1 MECNQ
6 SILETKCLELRRQI
20 IETAHKTSAGAHYGG
35 SLSMVEILV
44 ALYEKANVSADEH
57 RDRVILS
64 KGHGALALYCILQQ
78 KGLLTEQELDAFEQN
93 GAPLFAHAKRDVTKG
108 IEFSGGS
115 LSLGASFAIGVAVA
129 CRERALDNRIY
140 VILGDGECNEGLVW
154 ESVMAAANYGLSNVT
169 FIVDRNRIQS
179 DGAVDEVMKTES
191 LSAKF
196 EAFGCKTMEV
206 DGHDVVALMDALEQ
220 SAIRSQYLEGKP
232 IAIIANTIKGKGV
245 SFMENNVQWH
255 HATISEKQYQ
265 QAMEELNRG

>member
-1 MECNQ
+1 
-6 SILETKCLELRRQI
+6 
-20 IETAHKTSAGAHYGG
+20 
-35 SLSMVEILV
+35 MVEILV
-44 ALYEKANVSADEH
+44 ALYEKANISADEH

-78 KGLLTEQELDAFEQN
+78 KGLLTEQELSEFEQS

-108 IEFSGGS
+108 VEFSGGS
-115 LSLGASFAIGVAVA
+115 LSLGASFAIGVALA
-129 CRERALDNRIY
+129 CREKALGNRIY

-154 ESVMAAANYGLSNVT
+154 ESVMAAANYGLNNIT

-179 DGAVDEVMKTES
+179 DGAVDEVMKTDS
-191 LSAKF
+191 LAAKF
-196 EAFGCKTMEV
+196 EAFGCKTIEV
-206 DGHDVVALMDALEQ
+206 DGHDVKALLDALDV
-220 SAIRSQYLEGKP
+220 ADDKP

-245 SFMENNVQWH
+245 SFMEHNVQWH